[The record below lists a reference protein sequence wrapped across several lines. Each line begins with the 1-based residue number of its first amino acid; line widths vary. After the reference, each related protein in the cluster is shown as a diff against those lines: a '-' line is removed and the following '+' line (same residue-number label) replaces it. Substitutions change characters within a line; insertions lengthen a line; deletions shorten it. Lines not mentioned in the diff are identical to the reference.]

1 MNAASN
7 AAEPYPPVGHS
18 VLSWVNLPRSSASLR
33 HWRCPRVL
41 SSERGRY
48 SPKLDF
54 DHALLLPSPWS
65 CGRPATICGT
75 GRTRMTLV
83 ARLHDAHVYWR
94 RHLPRI
100 RSREAPRAG
109 TENRTGSSEG
119 HCAHRAIVAP
129 QRSRKQ
135 SNAQNEG
142 FDGFRR
148 NGGTG
153 DTVVSQRHHGDCE
166 SEGQTQRWKIQQLLG
181 RSTTGD

>member
-1 MNAASN
+1 MMPMCIGDATFQES
-7 AAEPYPPVGHS
+7 AAEKPQEP
-18 VLSWVNLPRSSASLR
+18 A
-33 HWRCPRVL
+33 
-41 SSERGRY
+41 
-48 SPKLDF
+48 PKT
-54 DHALLLPSPWS
+54 AL
-65 CGRPATICGT
+65 A
-75 GRTRMTLV
+75 
-83 ARLHDAHVYWR
+83 A
-94 RHLPRI
+94 
-100 RSREAPRAG
+100 
-109 TENRTGSSEG
+109 EG